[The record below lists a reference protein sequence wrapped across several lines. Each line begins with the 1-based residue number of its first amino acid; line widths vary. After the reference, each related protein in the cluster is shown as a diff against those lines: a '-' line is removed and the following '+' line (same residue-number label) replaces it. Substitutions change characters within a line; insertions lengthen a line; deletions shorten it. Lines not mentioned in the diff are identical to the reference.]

1 MANLLPNDPY
11 TNNYSQII
19 NNSIYVPDLQSP
31 QQMPQLESYVNINIS
46 TEEILK
52 DSKYITYNSDI
63 IKENQCPISLEDFK
77 EGDSLIELPCKH
89 LFNETNIK
97 SWVKE
102 KQNCPVCRHNLINVS
117 NSNTTY
123 IHNEEEIAT
132 RQWRITHQIDTM
144 IAYLSNQLR
153 ENDTVDTD
161 YTLDSVFELY

>member
-52 DSKYITYNSDI
+52 DSKYMTYNSDI
-63 IKENQCPISLEDFK
+63 EEKKCPISLDEFK

-102 KQNCPVCRHNLINVS
+102 KQTCPVCRHNLINVS
-117 NSNTTY
+117 NVNATY
-123 IHNEEEIAT
+123 THNEEEIAT

-153 ENDTVDTD
+153 DTD
-161 YTLDSVFELY
+161 NVDTLDSVFEIY

>member
-1 MANLLPNDPY
+1 MANLPPNDPY

-19 NNSIYVPDLQSP
+19 NSSISVPEY

-52 DSKYITYNSDI
+52 DSKYMTYNSDI
-63 IKENQCPISLEDFK
+63 EEKQCPISLDEFK

-89 LFNETNIK
+89 MFLESSIK
-97 SWVKE
+97 DWVKE
-102 KQNCPVCRHNLINVS
+102 KQTCPVCRHNLINVS
-117 NSNTTY
+117 SVNATY
-123 IHNEEEIAT
+123 THNEEEIAT

-153 ENDTVDTD
+153 ENDTVDT
-161 YTLDSVFELY
+161 LDSIFELAF